1 MTMFHISSWSC
12 RIVWK
17 SCSLF
22 CSFLN
27 CEKIS
32 KGEKWI
38 VHTLKYFERWAQDP
52 SNGSLILVATKHP
65 WENMDESHIS
75 RYKYIYIYIDILYIC
90 IYNSHFLSKTQGTT
104 SVMALATC
112 QATQRSLRLFW
123 GVTLWMVS
131 PDHEDPWR
139 PKGILYVFLERMMF
153 LMAYLPDLYHKGQ
166 RKNVGVGYG
175 GFFFG
180 GCLSLDAFRGF
191 FSPLIPETWMMIL
204 LIEENV
210 APPNIYETL

>member
-1 MTMFHISSWSC
+1 MKKYP
-12 RIVWK
+12 RVK
-17 SCSLF
+17 SELF
-22 CSFLN
+22 
-27 CEKIS
+27 I
-32 KGEKWI
+32 
-38 VHTLKYFERWAQDP
+38 RW
-52 SNGSLILVATKHP
+52 N
-65 WENMDESHIS
+65 IS
-75 RYKYIYIYIDILYIC
+75 RDELKIHQMDPWSLLLLSIPGRIWMNPTYQGINIYIDILYIC